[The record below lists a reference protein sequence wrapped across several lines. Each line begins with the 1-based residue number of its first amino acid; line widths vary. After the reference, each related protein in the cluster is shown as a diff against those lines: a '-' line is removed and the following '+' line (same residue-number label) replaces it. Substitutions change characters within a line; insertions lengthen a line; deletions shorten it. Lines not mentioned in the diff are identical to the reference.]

1 MPNNNII
8 KEQEQ
13 KLASNILNQFL
24 KIITKHLYF
33 NKDSYMSNNK
43 DIYSVN
49 IANLLKEAEETI
61 IPKLLEKEIDFNIF
75 LEHLLL
81 TPPNITFPITVQKEN
96 VEKIKKEALEEIEF
110 QTKFFWNSK
119 PELVETKVKE
129 AQETFLTA
137 FNQGSEEIK
146 EFILSNWIPSLSYL
160 PYYLKENLQIKDKD
174 EIDNLDYAI
183 KEFYV
188 LVIKALLINKKINPN
203 FKTSNSNTFLHY
215 IIENMDNYDQLDKI
229 LNFTKL
235 FMEQGFNPNL
245 ENNNGDTIL
254 HLSFKKSLLHCRYSD
269 NTLTNL
275 YYDYLLKM
283 TSLITDDKYDFQF
296 TNDNSNN
303 MIEDYFYGF
312 NSKTGPYFDYKSH
325 FFKCYPFLINSIRNL
340 REINLEFDSK
350 IERLTFF
357 LNALGECKVEITD
370 DKKDII
376 DTNEKDNLR
385 KIIKLRH
392 TNIINLEKE
401 AIKIIEELIVFPNQC
416 SYVAD
421 FILNGRI
428 HYGFLPI
435 YSSITNDPF
444 ANIDRVDF
452 IEFVSSLWRELND
465 IELKK
470 DEQQYIGPIK
480 PKRLI
485 KM

>member
-13 KLASNILNQFL
+13 KLASNILNQL
-24 KIITKHLYF
+24 LEIITKHLYF
-33 NKDSYMSNNK
+33 NKYSYMSNSK

-81 TPPNITFPITVQKEN
+81 TPPNITFPITVKKEDI
-96 VEKIKKEALEEIEF
+96 EKIKKEALKEIEF
-110 QTKFFWNSK
+110 QTRFFWKSK
-119 PELVETKVKE
+119 PELVETKIKE
-129 AQETFLTA
+129 TQEKFLTA

-160 PYYLKENLQIKDKD
+160 PYYLKENLQINDKD
-174 EIDNLDYAI
+174 EIDNLEHAI
-183 KEFYV
+183 KEFHTS
-188 LVIKALLINKKINPN
+188 VIKNLLINKKINPN
-203 FKTSNSNTFLHY
+203 FKLSDGNTFLHY
-215 IIENMDNYDQLDKI
+215 IIENMDNYDQLDKT
-229 LNFTKL
+229 LNFTEL
-235 FMEQGFNPNL
+235 FMEHGFNPNI

-254 HLSFKKSLLHCRYSD
+254 HSSFKKSLLHCRYSD
-269 NTLTNL
+269 NTLTSQ
-275 YYDYLLKM
+275 YYNHLIEM
-283 TSLITDDKYDFQF
+283 TEIITDDKYTFQF
-296 TNDNSNN
+296 TNDNNN
-303 MIEDYFYGF
+303 NLIEDYFYGF
-312 NSKTGPYFDYKSH
+312 NTNGPIFDYKSH

-350 IERLTFF
+350 IERLAFF

-370 DKKDII
+370 DKKDTI
-376 DTNEKDNLR
+376 DTYKKDNLR

-401 AIKIIEELIVFPNQC
+401 AIKIIEELIVFPAQC

-444 ANIDRVDF
+444 ANINKIDF
-452 IEFVSSLWRELND
+452 IEFVISLWRELND